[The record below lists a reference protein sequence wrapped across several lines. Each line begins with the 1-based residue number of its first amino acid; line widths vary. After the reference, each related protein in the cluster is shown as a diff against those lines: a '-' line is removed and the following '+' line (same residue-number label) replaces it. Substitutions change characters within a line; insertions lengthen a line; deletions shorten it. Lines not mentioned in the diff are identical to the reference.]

1 MRRLKYILCLLICIL
16 SIDCSAQRILIEAA
30 SMKGVSSVFI
40 GKTMLKV
47 ARASI
52 SIGGDQ
58 SAINM
63 SKIFKDLTSIEILSC
78 EEKENMEKLEKKC
91 RSILSAYPFEVL
103 TETSG
108 DGKNIQISGV
118 FDKGGQTLE
127 TLLIAITGS
136 EEVSFILMKGKI
148 DIVTLNNAL
157 YAY

>member
-1 MRRLKYILCLLICIL
+1 MCIL
-16 SIDCSAQRILIEAA
+16 SIDCLAQRILTEAA

-47 ARASI
+47 AGASI

-78 EEKENMEKLEKKC
+78 DENGNMDKLEKKC

-118 FDKGGQTLE
+118 FDKGGQNFE

-136 EEVSFILMKGKI
+136 EEVSFILLKGKI
-148 DIVTLNNAL
+148 DIITLNNAL

>member
-1 MRRLKYILCLLICIL
+1 MRIIKYILCIVMSIICF
-16 SIDCSAQRILIEAA
+16 DCLAQRMLSEAA

-47 ARASI
+47 AGASI

-63 SKIFKDLTSIEILSC
+63 SKIFKDITSIEIISC
-78 EEKENMEKLEKKC
+78 DEEGNAESLEKKC
-91 RSILSAYPFEVL
+91 RSILSVYPFEVL

-108 DGKNIQISGV
+108 DGKNIQISGI
-118 FDKGGQTLE
+118 FDKAGQNIM
-127 TLLIAITGS
+127 TLLISITGND
-136 EEVSFILMKGKI
+136 EASFILLNGKI

-157 YAY
+157 YAN

>member
-1 MRRLKYILCLLICIL
+1 MCIL
-16 SIDCSAQRILIEAA
+16 SIDCLAQRILTEAA

-47 ARASI
+47 AGASI

-58 SAINM
+58 STINM

-78 EEKENMEKLEKKC
+78 DEKGNMDKLEKKC

-118 FDKGGQTLE
+118 FDKGGQNFE

-136 EEVSFILMKGKI
+136 EEVSFILLNGKI

>member
-1 MRRLKYILCLLICIL
+1 MCIL
-16 SIDCSAQRILIEAA
+16 SIDCLAQRILTEAA

-47 ARASI
+47 AGASI

-78 EEKENMEKLEKKC
+78 DENGNMDKLEKKC

-118 FDKGGQTLE
+118 FDKGGQNFE

-136 EEVSFILMKGKI
+136 EEVSFILLKGKI

>member
-1 MRRLKYILCLLICIL
+1 MRRLKYILCLLMCIL
-16 SIDCSAQRILIEAA
+16 SIDCLAQRILTEAA

-47 ARASI
+47 AGASI

-78 EEKENMEKLEKKC
+78 DENGNMDKLEKKC

-118 FDKGGQTLE
+118 FDKGGQNFE
-127 TLLIAITGS
+127 TLLIAITGN
-136 EEVSFILMKGKI
+136 EEVSFILLKGKI